1 MAAEIAAVAASF
13 FTFIGH
19 SLRSVTPVPM
29 INTRHGG
36 RCSGFVVARRRDA
49 SGGTLGEQLN
59 MP

>member
-36 RCSGFVVARRRDA
+36 RVPAWSLPDA
-49 SGGTLGEQLN
+49 AGHPAVPSVDN
-59 MP
+59 